1 MEENKNEEV
10 EVKKNKKSKK
20 YEEQIKLL
28 EQKINLLEEQ
38 KSNLE
43 NETLRS
49 KAELI
54 NYRKRKDDE
63 VSLMLKYCNEDLLKE
78 LLPVM
83 DNFERAIN
91 LDNNNLN
98 DEVSKF
104 LSGFKLI
111 YSHMKQI
118 LEKFGVSEV
127 DCLGKVFDANFET
140 SVFMDNDPNYDDE
153 VVLDVLQKG
162 YTYNDKLLRSASV
175 KINKLDNVKQEAKE
189 NNENKEGNDKNE

>member
-10 EVKKNKKSKK
+10 EVKKDKKSKK
-20 YEEQIKLL
+20 YEEEIKNF
-28 EQKINLLEEQ
+28 EEKINLLEEQ
-38 KSNLE
+38 KKELE
-43 NETLRS
+43 NESLRS

-54 NYRKRKDDE
+54 NYRKRKDE
-63 VSLMLKYCNEDLLKE
+63 ETQQMLKYANEDLLKE

-91 LDNNNLN
+91 LDDNNLD
-98 DEVSKF
+98 DELSKF

-111 YSHMKQI
+111 YSHMKNI
-118 LEKFGVSEV
+118 LENFGVKEV
-127 DCLGKVFDANFET
+127 ECLGKIFDANFET
-140 SVFMDNDPNYDDE
+140 SVFMDSDPNYDDE

-175 KINKLDNVKQEAKE
+175 KINKIENKNIDNNLD
-189 NNENKEGNDKNE
+189 KEGNDINE

>member
-1 MEENKNEEV
+1 MEENKKEEV
-10 EVKKNKKSKK
+10 EVKKDKKSKK

-28 EQKINLLEEQ
+28 EEKITLLEEQ
-38 KSNLE
+38 KKELE
-43 NETLRS
+43 NESLRS

-54 NYRKRKDDE
+54 NYRKRKDE
-63 VSLMLKYCNEDLLKE
+63 ETQNMLKYANEDLLKE

-91 LDNNNLN
+91 LDDNNLD
-98 DEVSKF
+98 DELSKF

-111 YSHMKQI
+111 YSHMKNI
-118 LEKFGVSEV
+118 LENFGVKEV
-127 DCLGKVFDANFET
+127 ECLGKVFDANFET
-140 SVFMDNDPNYDDE
+140 SVFMDSDPNYDDE

-175 KINKLDNVKQEAKE
+175 KINKIE
-189 NNENKEGNDKNE
+189 NNNLDKEGNDINE

>member
-10 EVKKNKKSKK
+10 ETKKDKKSKK

-28 EQKINLLEEQ
+28 DEKINLLEEQ
-38 KSNLE
+38 KKELE
-43 NETLRS
+43 NEALRS

-54 NYRKRKDDE
+54 NYRKRKDE
-63 VSLMLKYCNEDLLKE
+63 ETQNILKYANEDLLKE

-91 LDNNNLN
+91 LDDDNLD
-98 DEVSKF
+98 DELSKF

-111 YSHMKQI
+111 YNHMQEI
-118 LEKFGVSEV
+118 LEKFGVKEV
-127 DCLGKVFDANFET
+127 SCLGKIFDANFET
-140 SVFMDNDPNYDDE
+140 SVFMDSDPNYDDE

-175 KINKLDNVKQEAKE
+175 KINKIENKNIDNNLD
-189 NNENKEGNDKNE
+189 KEGNDINE

>member
-10 EVKKNKKSKK
+10 EVKKDKKSKK
-20 YEEQIKLL
+20 YEEEIKNF
-28 EQKINLLEEQ
+28 EEKINLLEEQ
-38 KSNLE
+38 KKELE
-43 NETLRS
+43 NESLSS

-54 NYRKRKDDE
+54 NYRKRKDE
-63 VSLMLKYCNEDLLKE
+63 ETQNMLKYANEDLLKE

-91 LDNNNLN
+91 LDDDNLD
-98 DEVSKF
+98 DELSKF

-111 YSHMKQI
+111 YNHMQEI
-118 LEKFGVSEV
+118 LEKFGVQEV
-127 DCLGKVFDANFET
+127 SCLGKIFDANYET
-140 SVFMDNDPNYDDE
+140 SVFMDSDPNYDDE

-175 KINKLDNVKQEAKE
+175 KINKIENKNIDNNLD
-189 NNENKEGNDKNE
+189 KEGNDINE

>member
-1 MEENKNEEV
+1 MEENKKEEV
-10 EVKKNKKSKK
+10 EVKKDKKSKK

-28 EQKINLLEEQ
+28 EEKINLLEEQ
-38 KSNLE
+38 KKELE
-43 NETLRS
+43 NESLRS

-54 NYRKRKDDE
+54 NYRKRKDE
-63 VSLMLKYCNEDLLKE
+63 ETQNMLKYANEDLLKE

-91 LDNNNLN
+91 LDDNNLD
-98 DEVSKF
+98 DELSKF

-111 YSHMKQI
+111 YSHMKNI
-118 LEKFGVSEV
+118 LENFGVKEV
-127 DCLGKVFDANFET
+127 ECLGKVFDANFET
-140 SVFMDNDPNYDDE
+140 SVFMDSDPNYDDE

-175 KINKLDNVKQEAKE
+175 KINKIE
-189 NNENKEGNDKNE
+189 NNNLDKEGNDINE

>member
-10 EVKKNKKSKK
+10 EVEVKKDKKSKK

-28 EQKINLLEEQ
+28 EEKINLLEEQ
-38 KSNLE
+38 KKELE
-43 NETLRS
+43 NESLRS

-54 NYRKRKDDE
+54 NYRKRKDE
-63 VSLMLKYCNEDLLKE
+63 ETQNMLKYANEDLLKE

-91 LDNNNLN
+91 LDDDNLD
-98 DEVSKF
+98 DELSKF

-111 YSHMKQI
+111 YNHMQEI
-118 LEKFGVSEV
+118 LEKFGVEEV
-127 DCLGKVFDANFET
+127 SCLGKIFDANFET
-140 SVFMDNDPNYDDE
+140 SVFMDSDPNYDDE

-175 KINKLDNVKQEAKE
+175 KINKIENKNIDNNLD
-189 NNENKEGNDKNE
+189 KEGNDIYE

>member
-1 MEENKNEEV
+1 MEENKKEEV
-10 EVKKNKKSKK
+10 EVKKDKKSKK

-28 EQKINLLEEQ
+28 EEKITLLEEQ
-38 KSNLE
+38 KKELE
-43 NETLRS
+43 NESLRS

-54 NYRKRKDDE
+54 NYRKRKDE
-63 VSLMLKYCNEDLLKE
+63 ETQNMLKYANEDLLKE

-91 LDNNNLN
+91 LDDNNLD
-98 DEVSKF
+98 DELSKF

-111 YSHMKQI
+111 YSHMKNI
-118 LEKFGVSEV
+118 LENFGVKEV
-127 DCLGKVFDANFET
+127 ECLGKVFDANFET
-140 SVFMDNDPNYDDE
+140 SVFMDSDPNYDDE

-175 KINKLDNVKQEAKE
+175 KINKIE
-189 NNENKEGNDKNE
+189 NKNIDKEGNDINE

>member
-10 EVKKNKKSKK
+10 EVEVKKDKKSKK

-28 EQKINLLEEQ
+28 EEKINLLEEQ
-38 KSNLE
+38 KKDLE
-43 NETLRS
+43 NESLRS

-54 NYRKRKDDE
+54 NYRKRKDE
-63 VSLMLKYCNEDLLKE
+63 ETQNMLKYANEDLLKE

-91 LDNNNLN
+91 LDDDNLD
-98 DEVSKF
+98 DELSKF

-111 YSHMKQI
+111 YNHMQEI
-118 LEKFGVSEV
+118 LEKFGVQEV
-127 DCLGKVFDANFET
+127 SCLGKIFDANYET
-140 SVFMDNDPNYDDE
+140 SVFMDSDPNYDDE

-175 KINKLDNVKQEAKE
+175 KINKIENKNIDNNLD
-189 NNENKEGNDKNE
+189 KEGNDINE

>member
-10 EVKKNKKSKK
+10 EVEVKKDKKSKK

-28 EQKINLLEEQ
+28 EEKINLLEEQ
-38 KSNLE
+38 KKELE
-43 NETLRS
+43 NESLRS

-54 NYRKRKDDE
+54 NYRKRKDE
-63 VSLMLKYCNEDLLKE
+63 ETQNMLKYANEDLLKE

-91 LDNNNLN
+91 LDDNNLD
-98 DEVSKF
+98 DELSKF

-111 YSHMKQI
+111 YSHMKNI
-118 LEKFGVSEV
+118 LENFGVKEV
-127 DCLGKVFDANFET
+127 ECLGKVFDANFET
-140 SVFMDNDPNYDDE
+140 SVFMDSDPNYDDE

-175 KINKLDNVKQEAKE
+175 KINKIENKNIDNNLD
-189 NNENKEGNDKNE
+189 KEGNDIYE